1 MRKKKKKQEEK
12 TRRIDKNIKQ
22 QSNRGRK
29 KGRTIKDE
37 IGKIKK
43 RHVMKKFMKY
53 ISSPLHQDLL
63 TRHQ

>member
-12 TRRIDKNIKQ
+12 TIRIDKNIKQ

-43 RHVMKKFMKY
+43 RHVIKKFIK
-53 ISSPLHQDLL
+53 
-63 TRHQ
+63 